1 MIGSVGELFQ
11 VETKYE
17 MAFQSALGN
26 WTKCLVAKDK
36 ISAMK
41 IILKAKSKKLG
52 NFSILPLKELEKF
65 KIERPSIPKAK
76 GILGSAIDLCGVDK
90 SNSNLAE
97 ALIGSLLVVN
107 DVNEIKNKSILNEW
121 DLVDLQGTFVG
132 KNLLLKYRNKSKDT
146 SIIGRQKKVQIIEKQ
161 IKTLDSTKS
170 KINPCIKKPEF
181 CSMINKRI
189 EKTRKQLLGLNLQA
203 RIEKNHKQLIG
214 KQKKD

>member
-1 MIGSVGELFQ
+1 MFQ

-65 KIERPSIPKAK
+65 KIERPSIPKGK
-76 GILGSAIDLCGVDK
+76 GVLGSAIDLCGVDK

-97 ALIGSLLVVN
+97 ALIGNLLIVN
-107 DVNEIKNKSILNEW
+107 DVNEIKSKSILNNW
-121 DLVDLQGTFVG
+121 DLVDLQGTYIG

-146 SIIGRQKKVQIIEKQ
+146 SIIGRQKKVQAIQKQ
-161 IKTLDSTKS
+161 IKSLEKKVAIDEKRYLSLENEIAKS
-170 KINPCIKKPEF
+170 GEDLKTIK
-181 CSMINKRI
+181 N
-189 EKTRKQLLGLNLQA
+189 QHNLS
-203 RIEKNHKQLIG
+203 LIHI
-214 KQKKD
+214 